1 MRGTVVGHG
10 CSGTNA
16 STSFLI
22 CNEGFTI
29 ERFIHGMDA
38 EYNDIAPWD
47 FKELVTVFGG
57 TDKTVRKLQIR
68 TRSELE
74 KLFAEDE
81 FGRAERLQF
90 VEVYMPK
97 EDAPEILVKTA
108 EASAKVN
115 SNKE

>member
-1 MRGTVVGHG
+1 MLT
-10 CSGTNA
+10 A
-16 STSFLI
+16 TSFVI

-29 ERFIHGMDA
+29 ERFIHGMEA

-57 TDKTVRKLQIR
+57 TDKTTRKIQIK
-68 TRSELE
+68 TRNELE
-74 KLFAEDE
+74 KLFSEEE
-81 FGRAERLQF
+81 FNKAGKLQL

-97 EDAPEILVKTA
+97 KDAPTVLVKTA

-115 SNKE
+115 AEQE